1 MGSQVNRI
9 WAVFKIL
16 KRNHS
21 ANPGRRLPLFKL
33 KLMERIDVLGKLCS
47 LPGVPGY
54 ESAIRNYLKEQL
66 TPLADVLETDA
77 MGNLIALHKGG
88 DKKLMLSAHMDE
100 IGFMVQHVDDEGFI
114 RFVPLGGFDPK
125 TLTAQRVIIHGVR
138 ELIGVMGS
146 KPVHLMSPEEKN
158 KAPQL
163 RDYFID
169 TGLPAEQVKSLVRVG
184 DPITRERELI
194 RMGPCINA
202 KSLDNRISV
211 FVLLETFRKIC
222 ESASKLDVYAVFT
235 VQEEV
240 GLRGAR
246 TVAHRICPDFAINV
260 DTTIAFDLPGAQA
273 HEVVTRLGQGAAIK
287 IMDQSVLCDY
297 RMVRFL
303 KDLATNKGIR
313 WQSEILPAG
322 GTDTAV
328 IQLAGNGCIA
338 GAVSIPT
345 RHIHQV
351 IEMVHED
358 DVRAAI
364 DLLVL
369 ASEQL
374 TVPSWDHV

>member
-1 MGSQVNRI
+1 
-9 WAVFKIL
+9 
-16 KRNHS
+16 
-21 ANPGRRLPLFKL
+21 
-33 KLMERIDVLGKLCS
+33 MERIDVLSKLCS

-66 TPLADVLETDA
+66 RPWADELETDA
-77 MGNLIALHKGG
+77 MGNLIARHKGG
-88 DKKLMLSAHMDE
+88 EKKLMLSAHMDE
-100 IGFMVQHVDDEGFI
+100 IGFMVQHIDDEGFI

-125 TLTAQRVIIHGVR
+125 TLTAQRVIIHGQR
-138 ELIGVMGS
+138 EVMGVMGS
-146 KPVHLMSPEEKN
+146 KPVHLMTPEEKN

-169 TGLPAEQVKSLVRVG
+169 TGLPADQVKALVKIG

-211 FVLLETFRKIC
+211 FVLLETFRKIR
-222 ESASKLDVYAVFT
+222 ESACKLDVYAVFT

-246 TVAHRICPDFAINV
+246 TVAHRIAPDFAINV
-260 DTTIAFDLPGAQA
+260 DTTIAYDLPGAQA
-273 HEVVTRLGQGAAIK
+273 HEVVTKLGHGAAIK
-287 IMDQSVLCDY
+287 IMDHSVLCDY

-303 KDLATNKGIR
+303 QDLATLHGVR
-313 WQSEILPAG
+313 WQSEILQAG

-351 IEMVHED
+351 IEMVHEE
-358 DVRAAI
+358 DVRAAV
-364 DLLVL
+364 DLLL
-369 ASEQL
+369 IASENL
-374 TVPSWDHV
+374 IVHNWDHT

>member
-1 MGSQVNRI
+1 
-9 WAVFKIL
+9 
-16 KRNHS
+16 
-21 ANPGRRLPLFKL
+21 
-33 KLMERIDVLGKLCS
+33 MERIDVLSKLCS

-66 TPLADVLETDA
+66 RPWADELETDA
-77 MGNLIALHKGG
+77 MGNLIARHKGG
-88 DKKLMLSAHMDE
+88 EKKLMLSAHIDE
-100 IGFMVQHVDDEGFI
+100 IGFMVQHIDDEGFI

-125 TLTAQRVIIHGVR
+125 TLTAQRVIIHDQR
-138 ELIGVMGS
+138 EVIGVMGS
-146 KPVHLMSPEEKN
+146 KPVHLMNPEEKN

-169 TGLPAEQVKSLVRVG
+169 TGLPADQVKALVKIG

-211 FVLLETFRKIC
+211 FVLLETFRKIR
-222 ESASKLDVYAVFT
+222 ESACKLDVYAVFT

-246 TVAHRICPDFAINV
+246 TVAHRIAPDFAINV
-260 DTTIAFDLPGAQA
+260 DTTIAYDLPGAQA
-273 HEVVTRLGQGAAIK
+273 HEVVTKLGHGAAIK
-287 IMDQSVLCDY
+287 IMDHSVLCDY

-303 KDLATNKGIR
+303 QDLATLHGVR
-313 WQSEILPAG
+313 WQSEILQAG

-351 IEMVHED
+351 IEMVHEE
-358 DVRAAI
+358 DVRAAV
-364 DLLVL
+364 DLLL
-369 ASEQL
+369 IASENL
-374 TVPSWDHV
+374 ILHNWDHT